1 VFCFSRHG
9 SGLLRVEEIMTA
21 ESPAKPLSS
30 EELEQ
35 VRQTVEMFEVITQ
48 ANPQDTQ
55 SLEILKEAY
64 YRMGQKDQSLAIAR
78 RLADSYLELG
88 QYSSALLEYE
98 GILQK
103 QPDNAEIIAAL
114 GEVEQRLQS
123 AQKEAQGSSVINLDF
138 SKVVVEGGNIM
149 ATKKTAGERPLSLA
163 GANSANVAARLEGVS
178 DGNDALMRFLL
189 QHRLAPEDVVTQ
201 ALSITRKKNKERKG
215 AQLASSLIDEIV
227 TRGSVDLEQLL
238 CGILDR
244 SKFAYIPLEHYEID
258 RQIVRMLPEN
268 LTLGRL
274 IVPFDIISR
283 TMMVALANPFD
294 AEGKQAVQ
302 QLLDYNVQWHLASPA
317 AIVKVLN
324 DVHRL

>member
-1 VFCFSRHG
+1 
-9 SGLLRVEEIMTA
+9 LRRDEEIMTA

-64 YRMGQKDQSLAIAR
+64 YRMGQKDQALAIAR

-149 ATKKTAGERPLSLA
+149 ATKKTSGERPLSLA
-163 GANSANVAARLEGVS
+163 GANAANVAARLDGVS

-201 ALSITRKKNKERKG
+201 ALSITRKKNKDRKG
-215 AQLASSLIDEIV
+215 SQLASSLIDEIV

-258 RQIVRMLPEN
+258 RQIVRMLPDN
-268 LTLGRL
+268 LTIGRL

-294 AEGKQAVQ
+294 SEGKQAVQ

>member
-1 VFCFSRHG
+1 
-9 SGLLRVEEIMTA
+9 MTA
-21 ESPAKPLSS
+21 ESAAKPLSS

-64 YRMGQKDQSLAIAR
+64 SRMGQRDQSLAIAR

-103 QPDNAEIIAAL
+103 DPDNAEIIAAL
-114 GEVEQRLQS
+114 GEVEQRLQA
-123 AQKEAQGSSVINLDF
+123 AQKEAQGTSVINLDF
-138 SKVVVEGGNIM
+138 SKVVIEGGNIM
-149 ATKKTAGERPLSLA
+149 ATKKTSGERPLSVA
-163 GANSANVAARLEGVS
+163 GANSAHVAAKLEGGN
-178 DGNDALMRFLL
+178 DGNEALTRFLL

-201 ALSITRKKNKERKG
+201 ALSITRKKNKERRP
-215 AQLASSLIDEIV
+215 AQVASSLIDEIV

-238 CGILDR
+238 CGILER

-274 IVPFDIISR
+274 IIPFDIISR

-294 AEGKQAVQ
+294 SDGKQAVQ

-324 DVHRL
+324 DAYRL